1 MADIVNAS
9 SVPLEGPVSQPST
22 DSSFSN
28 VEFVEE
34 IRSNRLRTLWK
45 ATLLSIIFMA
55 WIILLLTGTSE
66 TTVLDLVIPVLFIG
80 GASALTNMLL
90 NREYY
95 NTAIWT
101 YALGVIITIAVM
113 TGMAGDTGRD
123 FIPFLG
129 VLVIFVVGMLMS
141 VMNTFIL
148 LGISYVAM
156 IGIPM
161 LINGEMSVDRSE
173 MFALML
179 MGLAALLVAQV
190 SGELYG
196 IAEWA
201 LDSYRKERSTAT
213 QLHESRLE
221 IEKSLLKQKNLT
233 AQLQEVNEALD
244 DARRSAEMAKH
255 FRGVFLANMS
265 HELRTPLNAII
276 GFSDTMLNFPVMYGG
291 AELPG
296 EYRADLEQ
304 INTSGNHLLNIINDI
319 LDLSKIDAGR
329 LEIEY
334 EKVELEPLFK
344 GVLAQAVGLI
354 GGKPIELQ
362 RDMPDVLPDV
372 WGDPLRIRQVIINL
386 YSNAAKFT
394 QEGSITLGVD
404 THRDKVIISV
414 TDTGPGIATDN
425 LETIFEAFRQGSS
438 GKKQKRQGAG
448 LGLAI
453 SRELLG
459 LMEGEIW
466 AESEIDQGATFYIS
480 LPRYKGEFEKTP
492 ESAAEASWET

>member
-9 SVPLEGPVSQPST
+9 SVTLEGSTSQHST
-22 DSSFSN
+22 DPSYSN
-28 VEFVEE
+28 VDFVEE

-45 ATLLSIIFMA
+45 ATLLSIIFLA

-66 TTVLDLVIPVLFIG
+66 STVIDLVIPIAFVG
-80 GASALTNMLL
+80 GASLLTNTLL
-90 NREYY
+90 NRQLY
-95 NTAIWT
+95 NAATWT
-101 YALGVIITIAVM
+101 YALGAILTIAVM
-113 TGMAGDTGRD
+113 TGMAGETGQD

-129 VLVIFVVGMLMS
+129 ILVVFVVGMLMS
-141 VMNTFIL
+141 VLNTFIL

-156 IGIPM
+156 IGVPM
-161 LINGEMSVDRSE
+161 LIDGELSIERGE
-173 MFALML
+173 LFALML

-244 DARRSAEMAKH
+244 EARRSAEMAKH

-291 AELPG
+291 TELPS
-296 EYRADLEQ
+296 EYQADLEQ

-334 EKVELEPLFK
+334 ERVELEPVFK

-354 GGKPIELQ
+354 GGKPIELL
-362 RDMPDVLPDV
+362 RDMPDELPDV

-394 QEGSITLGVD
+394 QEGSITLGVES
-404 THRDKVIISV
+404 HRDRVIISV
-414 TDTGPGIATDN
+414 SDTGPGIDTEN
-425 LETIFEAFRQGSS
+425 LDTIFEAFRQGSS

-453 SRELLG
+453 SRELLS

-466 AESEIDQGATFYIS
+466 AESGANQGSTFYIS
-480 LPRYKGEFEKTP
+480 LPRYREEYEKTP
-492 ESAAEASWET
+492 QSAAQAS